1 MSFLNELKA
10 GPKLTGAVKVKLPPK
25 PSGTQPAKKWEIL
38 NNKNLFEN
46 ITKRIKEYIMA
57 DNLGK
62 LQRNSAFNTMLTKLK
77 SNKYNKI
84 HRQLL
89 IGGLSE
95 RKNQPFVK
103 KMLNKFNSTE
113 IQNAI
118 NVFENMKK
126 KGKGVHLPPPPPPP
140 PPIAFKPNAKKPT
153 PKPVSK
159 TKTKKS
165 PKKPA
170 KISSKSD
177 SNNDEF
183 FTPKSSYVHNSST
196 ALNTVEKLLKTQKPN
211 DILKV
216 HLLFA
221 GKKMKKISY
230 SRT

>member
-10 GPKLTGAVKVKLPPK
+10 GPKLTGAVQVKLPPK
-25 PSGTQPAKKWEIL
+25 PSGTQTAKKWKIL

-46 ITKRIKEYIMA
+46 ITKRIKEYIMT

-62 LQRNSAFNTMLTKLK
+62 LQRNTAFNTMLTKLK

-103 KMLNKFNSTE
+103 KLLNEFNSTE
-113 IQNAI
+113 IKNAI

-126 KGKGVHLPPPPPPP
+126 KGKGVPLPP
-140 PPIAFKPNAKKPT
+140 PPIAFNPNAKKPI
-153 PKPVSK
+153 SK
-159 TKTKKS
+159 LVPKTKKS
-165 PKKPA
+165 PKKPT
-170 KISSKSD
+170 KISSKSN

-183 FTPKSSYVHNSST
+183 FTPKTSYVHNSST